1 MLGKL
6 ARLSPADWRGL
17 GVAYIYL
24 LWAGWRMFV
33 RREKLDRWIAP
44 APRPAPKRPLTAA
57 ERKVELRRAG
67 IVNLAANRPRVW
79 ARCLQRSLALCL
91 WMERKGYQ
99 PEIKIGVIKEGGE
112 LTAHAWVEYLGEVL
126 NEDPERLA
134 AFTFLESAPRNLAP
148 RAR

>member
-17 GVAYIYL
+17 GVAYLYL

-33 RREKLDRWIAP
+33 RREKLDRWIVP
-44 APRPAPKRPLTAA
+44 APLPAPKRPLTAA
-57 ERKVELRRAG
+57 ERRVELRRAR

-134 AFTFLESAPRNLAP
+134 AFTFLESAPRDLVP